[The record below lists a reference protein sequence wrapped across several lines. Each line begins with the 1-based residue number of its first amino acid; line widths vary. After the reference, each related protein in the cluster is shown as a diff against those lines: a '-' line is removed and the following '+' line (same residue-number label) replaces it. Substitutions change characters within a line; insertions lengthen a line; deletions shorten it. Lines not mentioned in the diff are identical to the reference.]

1 MEIQMDRRSFIQA
14 GTALS
19 ATSLLPAFAET
30 AAQRVFTPQSGDWRS
45 FEIVHRIELLKPNG
59 DTKVWLPVAVVQDG
73 YQRALDTTW
82 TVSSGDAKRHA
93 DPRYGAAMLAV
104 NFDQADAK
112 PVVEMTTRV
121 QTQSRAIDWAQRST
135 AALSAEEISKWTAAT
150 ALMPTDGIVKTTA
163 MEVTKDAKTDVEK
176 VRALYDWT
184 ISNTYRKV
192 ETRGC
197 GVGDVKLALE
207 SPGFGGKCA
216 DINAIFV
223 ALCRASGLPARD
235 IYGIRLVKSAFG
247 YKELGA
253 GSATITKSQH
263 CRAEVFLTGYG
274 WVAMDPADVGKVQ
287 RVETPEWIKTVDH
300 PIVAPVYKALFGG
313 WEGNWL
319 AYNTGHDIVLPGAK
333 GPKLGFLM
341 YPHAETAEGR
351 LDSYDPD
358 NFKYTITA
366 KEIVATATATVN
378 KDS

>member
-1 MEIQMDRRSFIQA
+1 MDRRSFIQA
-14 GTALS
+14 GSALS
-19 ATSLLPAFAET
+19 AGVVLPSFAQT
-30 AAQRVFTPQSGDWRS
+30 ADQRVFAPKPGDWRN

-59 DTKVWLPVAVVQDG
+59 DTKVWLPIAVVEGG
-73 YQRALDTTW
+73 YQRGLDTTW
-82 TVSSGDAKRHA
+82 SVSSGDAQRHA
-93 DPRYGAAMLAV
+93 DPVYGAAVLAV
-104 NFDQADAK
+104 NFDKADAK
-112 PVVEMTTRV
+112 PTVEMTTRV
-121 QTQSRAIDWAQRST
+121 QTQSRAVDWAQPGT
-135 AALSAEEISKWTAAT
+135 AALSAQETAKWIAPT

-163 MEVTKDAKTDVEK
+163 MEVTKNATTDVDK
-176 VRALYDWT
+176 VRALFDWT
-184 ISNTYRKV
+184 IANTYRKV
-192 ETRGC
+192 DTRGC

-223 ALCRASGLPARD
+223 ALCRASGIPARD

-253 GSATITKSQH
+253 GSATITKAQH

-274 WVAMDPADVGKVQ
+274 WVPMDPADVGKVQ
-287 RVETPEWIKTVDH
+287 RVETPDWIKTVDH
-300 PIVAPVYKALFGG
+300 PVVAPVYKALFGS

-319 AYNTGHDIVLPGAK
+319 AYNTAHDVALPGAK

-366 KEIVATATATVN
+366 KEIVAEKPAVQP
-378 KDS
+378 S